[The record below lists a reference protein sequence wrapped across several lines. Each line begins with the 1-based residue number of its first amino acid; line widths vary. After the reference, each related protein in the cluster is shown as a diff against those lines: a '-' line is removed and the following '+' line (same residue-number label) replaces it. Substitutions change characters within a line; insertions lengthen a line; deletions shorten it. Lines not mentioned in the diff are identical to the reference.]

1 MSSQLLTKQEIAQ
14 PVIEELV
21 ADSSVL
27 ILVFG
32 GRKGAMGMPTFEFY
46 QSTAILNENRVFFR
60 DLSQSWYHAGL
71 TGITQD
77 IHQTKDY
84 IQTIINRIKPSEI
97 IFVGN
102 SMGGFAAIL
111 FSTLL
116 NTGRVVA
123 FSPQTYIGL
132 GKKLKEKDLRWKY
145 TSLRTYARSFFK
157 PKYYDLRSLLQESK
171 RQNKIDIHIST
182 LEKLDVMH
190 SRNINEF
197 SNVTV
202 HEYDFGGHSLVK
214 NLRDKGMLKDIL
226 MQSYSQASN
235 QVT

>member
-1 MSSQLLTKQEIAQ
+1 MSTQLLTEKEIAQ

-21 ADSSVL
+21 AGSRVL
-27 ILVFG
+27 ILIFG

-60 DLSQSWYHAGL
+60 DLSQSWYHSGL

-77 IHQTKDY
+77 VHQTKDY
-84 IQTIINRIKPSEI
+84 IQTIIDRVKPSEI
-97 IFVGN
+97 VFVGN

-116 NTGRVVA
+116 NIGRVVA
-123 FSPQTYIGL
+123 FSPQTYIGFR
-132 GKKLKEKDLRWKY
+132 KKLMARDFRWKY
-145 TSLRTYARSFFK
+145 TTLKTYARSLYK
-157 PKYYDLRSLLQESK
+157 PKYYDLHSLLQESD
-171 RQNKIDIHIST
+171 RQNEIDIHIST
-182 LEKLDVMH
+182 LEELDVNH
-190 SRNINEF
+190 SRNISQF

-214 NLRDKGMLKDIL
+214 NLRDKGILKDIL
-226 MQSYSQASN
+226 MKAYHS
-235 QVT
+235 TR